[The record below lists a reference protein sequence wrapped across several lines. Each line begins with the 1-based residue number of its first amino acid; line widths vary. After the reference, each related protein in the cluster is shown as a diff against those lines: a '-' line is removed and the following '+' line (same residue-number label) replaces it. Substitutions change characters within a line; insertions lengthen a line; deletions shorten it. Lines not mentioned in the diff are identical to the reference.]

1 MDSVQCAGPVKL
13 LVFNADWLAD
23 ALFITSPVFF
33 AGILITSNSRLFIYL
48 FTFSLASPTI
58 SEGPDRTHYITVLE
72 ASVLVNSVQT
82 F

>member
-23 ALFITSPVFF
+23 ALFITS
-33 AGILITSNSRLFIYL
+33 ITSDSRLFIYL

-58 SEGPDRTHYITVLE
+58 SEGPDQTHHITVLE